1 MRPVAV
7 EKIRGH
13 ASLVLGEAAE
23 PMTGM
28 DARFAQSR
36 AHRIMNDPLQA
47 PAVDGELRIFIA
59 GVRAA
64 RLAPDLLPEAVGVDE
79 LEGADGHRIKPLEQP
94 KLRQLL
100 DGMRERVDADAELA
114 DGLRLLVH
122 VAVDTARMQHQG
134 GGQAADAAADDN
146 AFHDDTHS

>member
-1 MRPVAV
+1 MRVADA
-7 EKIRGH
+7 G
-13 ASLVLGEAAE
+13 AQCLVKH
-23 PMTGM
+23 
-28 DARFAQSR
+28 F
-36 AHRIMNDPLQA
+36 LQA
-47 PAVDGELRIFIA
+47 PAMNGELRIFIA
-59 GVRAA
+59 GIRAA

-100 DGMRERVDADAELA
+100 DGMGKRVDADAELA

-122 VAVDTARMQHQG
+122 VAVDAARMQHQG

-146 AFHDDTHS
+146 AFHDDTHSPNLRD